1 MAYIILAIVSVAAI
15 IMSLILPVKDY
26 PQKEYKKDKLDFVDK
41 YRSII
46 GVVNKGSSMDERTI
60 YVVDYSELGFE

>member
-26 PQKEYKKDKLDFVDK
+26 PQKEYKKINWILLINTGLLLVLLTK
-41 YRSII
+41 
-46 GVVNKGSSMDERTI
+46 VVQWMRELSM
-60 YVVDYSELGFE
+60 